1 MGQLH
6 VRIILCHL
14 FHHASPQSRRI
25 QHICLVHT
33 RHFAF
38 SLARYIKRL
47 DGDST
52 DFLFGVG
59 QGIDCLTH
67 AVFCRRMAL
76 AKIQTAGQL
85 SHNQHVKA
93 CPADF
98 FF

>member
-1 MGQLH
+1 MRQLH

-14 FHHASPQSRRI
+14 FHHASPQSRGI
-25 QHICLVHT
+25 QHVCLVHA

-47 DGDST
+47 DRDSA

-59 QGIDCLTH
+59 QGIDCLAH